1 VSPPENRPAAVNPLV
16 VRALK
21 IVGQGSGRRAL
32 DVGPGDLSNTRYL
45 LDHGMAV
52 DVVDRNPAVVDEAAA
67 LDHSRVRAFCADI
80 RRFVIEPERYH
91 IVVALTVSKVLP
103 PHAIWSMLAAARTGM
118 VDEGVLCCTLL
129 GNRDSWARPG
139 PPATSFTK
147 TECERLVSDWPG
159 ARLKEIEFDGKDR
172 RGADKHWHWYALLLS
187 RR

>member
-1 VSPPENRPAAVNPLV
+1 MVNPLV

-21 IVGQGSGRRAL
+21 IVGQGSDRRAL
-32 DVGPGDLSNTRYL
+32 DIGPGDLSNTRYL
-45 LDHGMAV
+45 LDHGVAV
-52 DVVDRNPAVVDEAAA
+52 DVVDRNPAVVDQAAA
-67 LDHSRVRAFCADI
+67 FDHGGVRAFHADI
-80 RRFVIEPERYH
+80 RRFRIERERYH
-91 IVVALTVSKVLP
+91 LVVVLTVPKVLRRR
-103 PHAIWSMLAAARTGM
+103 AISSMLVAARAGM

-129 GNRDSWARPG
+129 GDRDSWARQG

-159 ARLKEIEFDGKDR
+159 VRLKEIEFDGKDR